1 MSREKFFV
9 FLLVISALLLGV
21 IFVAAVK
28 SAEVVDKQKLSLR
41 KSVASEQFS
50 DLSGARC
57 LEALDKCQER
67 IMKAAKSATCTPSTE
82 REAELEKEVTALK
95 AQNAQYFRL
104 IQCIKAKDLKCLETF
119 SFSE

>member
-1 MSREKFFV
+1 MKSGKFFV
-9 FLLVISALLLGV
+9 FLLVICTIFLGALTYG
-21 IFVAAVK
+21 AM

-41 KSVASEQFS
+41 KSVASEQFL

-82 REAELEKEVTALK
+82 REAELEREVSALR

-104 IQCIKAKDLKCLETF
+104 IQCIKTKDLKCLENF